1 MAEVYSIGAAALAA
15 GKELSATIEA
25 AAEKRN
31 KAFQDFDVKYNLTST
46 MEETVSDTLQP
57 VYRQAAQAALNEA
70 QEAATALEA
79 DPNNADLRARVRAA
93 QRQYEEIKNIG
104 VARTT
109 QDNKTR
115 QMIRNGEVEDMAGS
129 IEENLAKMD
138 EMSSMNGKTITMEGG
153 TVMIT
158 NPDGSKTP
166 MLGSAYGDVQ
176 GVYTPPVTAPA
187 SKYNPSLV
195 GTKMNYEK
203 YKLTDGDG
211 TIGLDD
217 KALREGFASDLDV
230 IRRANP
236 DAHQQAMAQNYLVQ
250 TLGKTDISK
259 QELDTEAAR
268 LQPMIEDT
276 TFMIGG
282 KQVAATTYSIDEN
295 GKAVY
300 DLSQND
306 ILELYDSGEISKA
319 EKESLEH
326 YREVNAMYVK
336 DVYAAEINNVDLT
349 DEIQKRK
356 QRKVVRSRAL
366 SDDEKTYQRELEK
379 ALAESNLPKLNFND
393 KGDGTSTVSG
403 LTRTKVKVTQDLAD
417 KIPGLEDKYGATR
430 GEELSIVGV
439 KLDNSTRKFISV
451 TITPA
456 DRSQNAGKDI
466 VMDAEYIAKAM
477 AEKEGKTDFTPY
489 MGEAKEALH
498 ELGAAIN
505 NTSNTLAKGQP
516 LDLIE
521 ESVRVV
527 AQGNPPRQSDSGVD
541 NSQQVPDTSQF
552 NPTTNPTRE

>member
-15 GKELSATIEA
+15 GKELGATIES
-25 AAEKRN
+25 AAEKRD

-79 DPNNADLRARVRAA
+79 DPNNADLRARVRSA
-93 QRQYEEIKNIG
+93 QRQYDEIKNIG
-104 VARTT
+104 VARTA

-115 QMIRNGEVEDMAGS
+115 QMIRNGEIEDMAGS

-138 EMSSMNGKTITMEGG
+138 EMSNMNGKTITMEGG

-166 MLGSAYGDVQ
+166 VLSSAYGDVQ

-195 GTKMNYEK
+195 GTNMNYEK

-230 IRRANP
+230 VRRANP
-236 DAHQQAMAQNYLVQ
+236 DAHQQAMAQNYLVR

-259 QELDTEAAR
+259 QELDAEAAR

-276 TFMIGG
+276 TFMVGG
-282 KQVAATTYSIDEN
+282 EQVAATTYSIDEN

-306 ILELYDSGEISKA
+306 IIELYKKGEISKA

-326 YREVNAMYVK
+326 YREVNAMYVE

-349 DEIQKRK
+349 DEIQ
-356 QRKVVRSRAL
+356 QRERNITTRSRAL
-366 SDDEKTYQRELEK
+366 SDTERAYQRSLEQ
-379 ALAESNLPKLNFND
+379 AEAAQVRNAFQFNWSQMD
-393 KGDGTSTVSG
+393 DGSVYASAGTSANLVASQELISAVPEIG
-403 LTRTKVKVTQDLAD
+403 GILGVADGGKVRVLGYRSTNNQDVTHVEIADPDNLDEPVMVDLAVLGD
-417 KIPGLEDKYGATR
+417 KKDLLLNAITA
-430 GEELSIVGV
+430 
-439 KLDNSTRKFISV
+439 V
-451 TITPA
+451 TGT
-456 DRSQNAGKDI
+456 G
-466 VMDAEYIAKAM
+466 
-477 AEKEGKTDFTPY
+477 
-489 MGEAKEALH
+489 
-498 ELGAAIN
+498 
-505 NTSNTLAKGQP
+505 AKGASP
-516 LDLIE
+516 E
-521 ESVRVV
+521 RASVSL
-527 AQGNPPRQSDSGVD
+527 GNPPSPSGPDGAGVVD
-541 NSQQVPDTSQF
+541 NMEDLAKKQ
-552 NPTTNPTRE
+552 